1 MRSWGSSRQGARLSD
16 ARRTAVGRTF
26 GIELGLVVLGIV
38 LLTGCASRLASTT
51 SNGRERFEHRT
62 LHYTVDRPSV
72 LAEPGWKRVR
82 IEESD
87 FAVRHRDGSAFA
99 LASSCRP
106 TRATAAQ
113 LAFHVLHA
121 TRSKRIGAGEEIEHR
136 GLPGFV
142 QTLERV
148 EDGAWLRIRTVTL
161 RGAECSYDW
170 FLLAPDEARLEAL
183 RPAFDA
189 WWQSFEP
196 APRERAS
203 ATSPGP
209 VPPGLEETTP

>member
-1 MRSWGSSRQGARLSD
+1 MQGARLADSRRNAARQAPGSD
-16 ARRTAVGRTF
+16 
-26 GIELGLVVLGIV
+26 LVLPVLVLGV
-38 LLTGCASRLASTT
+38 ALLAGCASRLAPT
-51 SNGRERFEHRT
+51 SADGRDRFEHRT
-62 LHYTVDRPSV
+62 LHYTIDRPSI
-72 LAEPGWKRVR
+72 LDEPGWKRVR
-82 IEESD
+82 IDESD

-121 TRSKRIGAGEEIEHR
+121 TRSKRIGAGEEIEHQ

-148 EDGAWLRIRTVTL
+148 EGGVWIRIRTVTL

-170 FLLAPDEARLEAL
+170 FLLAHDEARLAAL

-196 APRERAS
+196 AARELAPETPGDPR
-203 ATSPGP
+203 PP
-209 VPPGLEETTP
+209 VLEETTP